1 MAGVYQM
8 KLQAFSLPLQKPAN
22 LVADRIL
29 EGVSRPVNKDQKFL
43 EMRKKGAATTMNS
56 RSDDKK
62 RHSQSD
68 KIRRSDLVGD
78 R

>member
-1 MAGVYQM
+1 M
-8 KLQAFSLPLQKPAN
+8 KLQAFSLPLQQPAN
-22 LVADRIL
+22 LVEDRIL
-29 EGVSRPVNKDQKFL
+29 EGVSRAVKKDQKFL
-43 EMRKKGAATTMNS
+43 EMGKERTTTTMNS
-56 RSDDKK
+56 GSDDKK

>member
-1 MAGVYQM
+1 M
-8 KLQAFSLPLQKPAN
+8 KLQAFSFTFQSSTN
-22 LVADRIL
+22 LVEDRIL
-29 EGVSRPVNKDQKFL
+29 EGVSRAMNKDQNLL
-43 EMRKKGAATTMNS
+43 EMGKKRTATTMNLGP
-56 RSDDKK
+56 DDKK